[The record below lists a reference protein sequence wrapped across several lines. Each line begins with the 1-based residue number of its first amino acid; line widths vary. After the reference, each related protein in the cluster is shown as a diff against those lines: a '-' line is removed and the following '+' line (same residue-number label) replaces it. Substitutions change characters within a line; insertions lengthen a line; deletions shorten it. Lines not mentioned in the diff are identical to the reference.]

1 LGRCGSVTIP
11 AKFAELDGDGSGELD
26 YDEFCLGFGFEPT
39 GLTHKLFDAFDQD
52 ASGEISIIEVCVAFK
67 RSCVFSA
74 CRGFVVYQLDID
86 CSPTL
91 SPPGTDCCSANVRLP
106 AWQFIAGLRNWQAFS
121 QTDKM
126 KFTYKIY
133 DLDGSGYVEPT
144 ELAECLADTNM
155 KWRNQGS
162 TALIIKKIMRY
173 LESED
178 LIRIKLNDFAMLAK
192 KYPSVLFLPLFGLME
207 SIFTVIEFDTSN
219 VRPRRKKG

>member
-1 LGRCGSVTIP
+1 MGVAIREHGDVVLPLMGCCAGKSKVHIISGERLAVYDPSHDPRSDLKVTIP

-52 ASGEISIIEVCVAFK
+52 ASGEISIIE
-67 RSCVFSA
+67 
-74 CRGFVVYQLDID
+74 
-86 CSPTL
+86 
-91 SPPGTDCCSANVRLP
+91 
-106 AWQFIAGLRNWQAFS
+106 FIAGLRNWQAFS